1 MSEFRFN
8 LPDVGEGLSEGEIVH
23 WHVAPGD
30 SIRADQIMVDVQTDK
45 AVVEIPAPVGGT
57 ITAIGGQAGDIL
69 PIGQMLAVIETD
81 EAIPPQ
87 GSHGDVAK
95 APPPA
100 PASAPA
106 PAPTPVAAPVTA
118 AGPPKRV
125 LASPATR
132 KLAVGLGVD
141 LTTVTGSGNRG
152 QITADDVRCAA
163 DGSTPASPAPGSA
176 AAPARPSG
184 EDRVE
189 PIRGLR
195 RQIANTMAAAWREIP
210 HILSYQDLDATNLV
224 AARNA
229 LNEEYAEA
237 GVKISYLPIVM
248 KACAVALGR
257 YPSFNASLDMERQHI
272 VDRHRINIGF
282 ATATPEGLIVPVV
295 TDVDTKSLI
304 EISQEIDALAAA
316 ARARKIT
323 VAQLSNGTFTISNYG
338 SYGGHFGTPIIRPP
352 EVAIAGIGAIRDA
365 VITVNG
371 VPAVRPML
379 PLVVSTDHRLNDG
392 EHLGLFFDA
401 IGSYLKDPIR
411 LFGRP

>member
-23 WHVAPGD
+23 WHVAQGD
-30 SIRADQIMVDVQTDK
+30 SVRADQIMVDVQTDK

-57 ITAIGGQAGDIL
+57 ITAIGGQPGDML

-87 GSHGDVAK
+87 GAHSDVAK

-100 PASAPA
+100 PAPT
-106 PAPTPVAAPVTA
+106 PTPVATTGAP
-118 AGPPKRV
+118 KCV

-132 KLAVGLGVD
+132 KLAVGLGID

-163 DGSTPASPAPGSA
+163 EGTTPASAAPGSSA
-176 AAPARPSG
+176 SAARPSG

-210 HILSYQDLDATNLV
+210 HILTYQDLDATQLV
-224 AARNA
+224 AARKA

-237 GVKISYLPIVM
+237 GIKISYLPIVM
-248 KACAVALGR
+248 KACAIALGR
-257 YPSFNASLDMERQHI
+257 YPSFNASLDMERQQI
-272 VDRHRINIGF
+272 VYRHRINIGF

-323 VAQLSNGTFTISNYG
+323 VAQLSKGTFTISNYG

-365 VITVNG
+365 VIPVDG

-411 LFGRP
+411 LFGRA

>member
-1 MSEFRFN
+1 MTEFRFN

-30 SIRADQIMVDVQTDK
+30 SVRADQIMVDVQTDK

-57 ITAIGGQAGDIL
+57 ITAIGGQPGDML

-81 EAIPPQ
+81 EAIPASS
-87 GSHGDVAK
+87 SHAHI
-95 APPPA
+95 AETPTPA
-100 PASAPA
+100 PV
-106 PAPTPVAAPVTA
+106 PTPVTS

-141 LTTVTGSGNRG
+141 LATVTGSGNRG

-163 DGSTPASPAPGSA
+163 EGTTPASPPPGSSA
-176 AAPARPSG
+176 AAARPSG

-224 AARNA
+224 AARKA

-237 GVKISYLPIVM
+237 GIKISYLPIAM
-248 KACAVALGR
+248 KACAIALGR
-257 YPSFNASLDMERQHI
+257 FPSFNASLDMERQQI
-272 VDRHRINIGF
+272 VFRHRINIGF
-282 ATATPEGLIVPVV
+282 ATATPDGLIVPVV
-295 TDVDTKSLI
+295 HDVDTKSLI
-304 EISQEIDALAAA
+304 EISQDIDALAAA

-323 VAQLSNGTFTISNYG
+323 VAQLSKGTFTISNYG

-365 VITVNG
+365 VIPIDG

-411 LFGRP
+411 LFGLS